1 MAGFTVN
8 GGYHIKQSLGDIG
21 VSNACC
27 LVKIE
32 TDLFVPENVGSTTRF
47 SYPRKFYQIGQITA
61 YYQGFVVYHAYLEF
75 EKQYHG
81 IFVTDTEV
89 VMPIFVYPDTY
100 YSTTIEIGNEG
111 GYIVHYG
118 NNTPKSSKGIPVHE
132 NTLFSTDPL
141 PIFWKGKT
149 ILLIIEYIFKLAI
162 ALGFEIIWDEE
173 EVNPEDWKERSVI
186 ESKPYLMGW
195 LKAVDEI
202 EVEIF
207 EAGCSCTLIVE
218 ELR

>member
-21 VSNACC
+21 VSNDCR

-47 SYPRKFYQIGQITA
+47 SHPRKFYQIGQITA

-75 EKQYHG
+75 EKQCHG
-81 IFVTDTEV
+81 IFLTDIETI
-89 VMPIFVYPDTY
+89 MPIFVYPDTWF
-100 YSTTIEIGNEG
+100 STTIVTTGTPGEEG
-111 GYIVHYG
+111 TPTSGGSYLKGGHI
-118 NNTPKSSKGIPVHE
+118 NPNTQFG
-132 NTLFSTDPL
+132 TDPL

-149 ILLIIEYIFKLAI
+149 ILLIIEYIFKLAE
-162 ALGFEIIWDEE
+162 ALGLTIVYDEPA